1 MTKSKI
7 ELELIGSMIM
17 LLITLLMITLR
28 IFSYGGV
35 ELALCV
41 SFVIGLFFEIDN
53 ICKENNIDAK
63 SIYYYLFAGNIISY
77 LILKLII

>member
-1 MTKSKI
+1 
-7 ELELIGSMIM
+7 M

-28 IFSYGGV
+28 ISSYGGGV

-53 ICKENNIDAK
+53 ICKENNINAK